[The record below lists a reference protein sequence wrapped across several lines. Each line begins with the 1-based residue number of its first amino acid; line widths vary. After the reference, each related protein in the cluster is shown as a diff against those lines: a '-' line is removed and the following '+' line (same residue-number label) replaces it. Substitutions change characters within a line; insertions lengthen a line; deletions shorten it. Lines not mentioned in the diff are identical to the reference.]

1 MENKKD
7 ILSRTYLVYILLCV
21 FALSIF
27 YKMCV
32 IQFKEGAEWKAKAE
46 AFNTQVHE
54 IQAVRGNIFDINGNL
69 LATSLP
75 YYEVAVDINAPSI
88 DKKLFEAK
96 VDSLGTMIADL
107 FKDKSAKQYIKLLR
121 KARKSGDRYVVLK
134 RNVPFKDLQ
143 TLKTFPIFKKGKR
156 GGLVT
161 LQTNKRE
168 RPFKMLAARTIGM
181 SREGVKPVG
190 LEGAYDTLL
199 KGISGQRLMQ
209 KIAGDVWRPI
219 NDENEVEPK
228 DGSDLYTTID
238 INIQDVAENALMNT
252 LIKNKASHGCAI
264 LMEVKTGEIKAIANL
279 TRDEKD
285 SSAYSESLNYAI
297 GYATEPGSTF
307 KLASYL
313 AVMDDYNLSLDEK
326 IPVGNGE
333 VVYYNKTIKD
343 AHPPETPVL
352 TLKRAFE
359 VSSNVAA
366 AKTIVKYYS
375 KNPQQYI
382 DKLKSFHLNEKLG
395 LAIPGEAN
403 PLIKETKSKDW
414 SGLSLP
420 QISYGYESLIT
431 PLQTLTL
438 YNAIANDGKMVKPR
452 FEREI
457 KHNGKTVK
465 TFTTEIIAEQ
475 IVKQSTVKKAK
486 EMLEG
491 VVENGSGKGLN
502 ITAFKVG
509 GKTGT
514 AQIARVGAKRG
525 SGKTAYGDVG
535 DRNYQASFVGYF
547 PADKPLYTCIVIINS
562 PSNGI
567 YYGGLV
573 AGPVFKEIAE
583 KVYSSSLDF
592 LEPINNKQNL
602 LTKAP
607 GSIKSKNDEMVIASK
622 ALKLPTKSTATEDGY
637 VSRNPSDSTRISL
650 QTNNLESQL
659 KKGIVP
665 NLNGLSAKDALF
677 LLENSGFHV
686 KLYGIGSVKKQ
697 SIEAGQ
703 KFNKGDKITL
713 ILS

>member
-1 MENKKD
+1 M
-7 ILSRTYLVYILLCV
+7 

-32 IQFKEGAEWKAKAE
+32 IQFKEGDVWKAKAE
-46 AFNTQVHE
+46 AFNTRVFE
-54 IQAVRGNIFDINGNL
+54 IEAVRGNIFDINGNL

-75 YYEVAVDINAPSI
+75 YYEIAVDINAPSI
-88 DKKLFEAK
+88 DKKLFESK
-96 VDSLGTMIADL
+96 VDSLGFLLSSL
-107 FKDKSAKQYIKLLR
+107 FKDKSAKLYTKLLR
-121 KARKSGDRYVVLK
+121 KARRSGDRYVVLK
-134 RNVPFKDLQ
+134 RNVSYKDLQ

-168 RPFKMLAARTIGM
+168 RPFKILAARTIGLA
-181 SREGVKPVG
+181 REGVKPVG
-190 LEGAYDTLL
+190 LEGAYDSVLT
-199 KGISGQRLMQ
+199 GISGQRLMQ
-209 KIAGDVWRPI
+209 KIAGGVWRPI

-238 INIQDVAENALMNT
+238 VNIQDVAENALLKT
-252 LIKNKASHGCAI
+252 LVKNNASHGCAI

-279 TRDEKD
+279 TRDGKD
-285 SSAYSESLNYAI
+285 SSSYSENLNYAI

-313 AVMDDYNLSLDEK
+313 AVMDDYNVSLEEK
-326 IPVGNGE
+326 IQVGNGE
-333 VVYYNKTIKD
+333 VTYYNKTIKD
-343 AHPPETPVL
+343 AHPPETPIL

-366 AKTIVKYYS
+366 AKTITKYYS
-375 KNPQQYI
+375 KNPQEYVN
-382 DKLKSFHLNEKLG
+382 KLKSFHLNQKLG

-414 SGLSLP
+414 SGLTLP
-420 QISYGYESLIT
+420 QMAYGYESLIT

-438 YNAIANDGKMVKPR
+438 YNAIANDGRMVKPR
-452 FEREI
+452 FEKEI
-457 KHNGKTVK
+457 KRNGITVK
-465 TFTTEIIAEQ
+465 TFSTEVISEH
-475 IVKQSTVKKAK
+475 IVKKETVIKAK
-486 EMLEG
+486 QMLEG

-514 AQIARVGAKRG
+514 AQIAKVGVKRG
-525 SGKTAYGDVG
+525 SGKTAYGAVG

-583 KVYSSSLDF
+583 KVYSTSLDF

-607 GSIKSKNDEMVIASK
+607 TSIKSKNDELVIASK
-622 ALKLPTKSTATEDGY
+622 ALKLLVKSKDQENNY
-637 VSRNPSDSTRISL
+637 VARNTQDSTSITL
-650 QTNNLESQL
+650 IETNLENQL

-665 NLNGLSAKDALF
+665 NLNGLSAKDALY

-686 KLYGIGSVKKQ
+686 KIVGMGSVKKQ
-697 SIEAGQ
+697 SLEAGQ

>member
-7 ILSRTYLVYILLCV
+7 ILSRTYLVYIFLCV
-21 FALSIF
+21 FALAIF
-27 YKMCV
+27 YKMCI
-32 IQFKEGAEWKAKAE
+32 IQFKEGDEWKAKAE

-54 IQAVRGNIFDINGNL
+54 IEAVRGNIFDMNGNL

-88 DKKLFEAK
+88 DQKLFEDK
-96 VDSLGTMIADL
+96 IDSLGFMLADL
-107 FKDKSAKQYIKLLR
+107 FKDKSAKQYTKLLR

-134 RNVPFKDLQ
+134 RNVPYKDLQ

-181 SREGVKPVG
+181 SRTGVKPVG

-199 KGISGQRLMQ
+199 MGISGQRLMQ
-209 KIAGDVWRPI
+209 KIAGGVWRPI

-228 DGSDLYTTID
+228 DGSDLYTTLD
-238 INIQDVAENALMNT
+238 INIQDVAENALLKT
-252 LIKNKASHGCAI
+252 LVKNNASHGCAI

-279 TRDEKD
+279 TRSGKD
-285 SSAYSESLNYAI
+285 SSSYSYSEDLNYAV

-313 AVMDDYNLSLDEK
+313 AVMDDYGVNLDEK
-326 IPVGNGE
+326 IQVSNGE
-333 VVYYNKTIKD
+333 VTYYNKTIKD
-343 AHPPETPVL
+343 HDPPESPVL
-352 TLKRAFE
+352 TLQRAFE

-395 LAIPGEAN
+395 LSIPGEAH
-403 PLIKETKSKDW
+403 PLIKEPKSKDW
-414 SGLSLP
+414 SGITLA
-420 QISYGYESLIT
+420 QMSYGYESLIT

-438 YNAIANDGKMVKPR
+438 YNTIANDGKMVKPR

-457 KHNGKTVK
+457 QRNGKTVK
-465 TFTTEIIAEQ
+465 TFTTEVIVEQ
-475 IVKQSTVKKAK
+475 MVKKSTVQKAK
-486 EMLEG
+486 QMLEG
-491 VVENGSGKGLN
+491 VVQNGTGKGLK

-514 AQIARVGAKRG
+514 AQIARNGTYGAAGNR
-525 SGKTAYGDVG
+525 T
-535 DRNYQASFVGYF
+535 YQASFVGYF
-547 PADKPLYTCIVIINS
+547 PADKPLYTCIVIINA

-583 KVYSSSLDF
+583 KIYSSSVDF
-592 LEPINNKQNL
+592 LDPINNKQNL
-602 LTKAP
+602 LTKVP
-607 GSIKSKNDEMVIASK
+607 GSIKSQNDEMVIASK
-622 ALKLPTKSTATEDGY
+622 ALKLPTKSNVSENGY
-637 VSRNPSDSTRISL
+637 VSRNLADSTHISL

-697 SIEAGQ
+697 SIEAGH

>member
-1 MENKKD
+1 
-7 ILSRTYLVYILLCV
+7 
-21 FALSIF
+21 
-27 YKMCV
+27 MCV

-96 VDSLGTMIADL
+96 VDSLGTMIANL

-279 TRDEKD
+279 TRDGKD

>member
-7 ILSRTYLVYILLCV
+7 ILSKTYLVYIFLCV
-21 FALSIF
+21 FALAIF

-32 IQFKEGAEWKAKAE
+32 IQFKEGAEWRAKSE

-75 YYEVAVDINAPSI
+75 YYEIAVDINAPSI

-96 VDSLGTMIADL
+96 VDSLGFMLADL
-107 FKDKSAKQYIKLLR
+107 FKDKTAKQYIKILR
-121 KARKSGDRYVVLK
+121 KARKTGDRYVVIK
-134 RNVPFKDLQ
+134 RNVPYKDLQ

-238 INIQDVAENALMNT
+238 INIQDVAENALLKT
-252 LIKNKASHGCAI
+252 LTKNNASYGCAI

-279 TRDEKD
+279 TRNGKD
-285 SSAYSESLNYAI
+285 SSSYSYSENLNYAI

-313 AVMDDYNLSLDEK
+313 AVMDEFDVNLDEQ
-326 IPVGNGE
+326 IQVGNGE
-333 VVYYNKTIKD
+333 VTYYTKTIKD
-343 AHPPETPVL
+343 SHAPESAVL
-352 TLKRAFE
+352 TLQRAFE

-382 DKLKSFHLNEKLG
+382 DKLKSFHLNQKLG

-403 PLIKETKSKDW
+403 PLIKEPKSKDW

-420 QISYGYESLIT
+420 QIAYGYESLIT

-457 KHNGKTVK
+457 KRNGLTVK
-465 TFTTEIIAEQ
+465 TFSTEIIEEQ
-475 IVKQSTVKKAK
+475 IVKPSTIKKAK
-486 EMLEG
+486 QMLEG
-491 VVENGSGKGLN
+491 VVQNGSGKGLN

-514 AQIARVGAKRG
+514 AQIAKAGKKGYGEVGNR
-525 SGKTAYGDVG
+525 D
-535 DRNYQASFVGYF
+535 YQASFVGYF

-592 LEPINNKQNL
+592 LDPINNKQNL
-602 LTKAP
+602 LTQVP
-607 GSIKSKNDEMVIASK
+607 GSVKSKNNEMMIATK
-622 ALKLPTKSTATEDGY
+622 ALKLPVNTNATEDDY
-637 VSRNPSDSTRISL
+637 VSRNPSDSTHIAL
-650 QTNNLESQL
+650 QSSNLESQL

-665 NLNGLSAKDALF
+665 NLNGLSAKDALY
-677 LLENSGFHV
+677 LLENSGFQV
-686 KLYGIGSVKKQ
+686 KLYGMGSVKKQ
-697 SIEAGQ
+697 SVEAGQ
-703 KFNKGDKITL
+703 KFNRGDKITL